1 MKTLFFIWSVIKLF
15 FFTSISVASPD
26 GDKDLNPK
34 IEAVGNDI
42 TVIHLTEATF
52 KQMVFDYEKNKE
64 WKYTGKKPAIIDFYA
79 DWCAPCRQLS
89 PIVEEIAKE
98 YQGKIIVYKVD
109 TEKEKK
115 LAQNIGISALPTLLF
130 IPMEGKPQVSM
141 GVLPK
146 ASLVKAINDILQVK

>member
-1 MKTLFFIWSVIKLF
+1 MKTIFFIWTVIKLF
-15 FFTSISVASPD
+15 FFTSVSVAGPD

-34 IEAVGNDI
+34 IEAVGNNI

-64 WKYTGKKPAIIDFYA
+64 WKYAGKIPAIIDFYA

-89 PIVEEIAKE
+89 PIVEEIAKD

-109 TEKEKK
+109 TEKERK

>member
-1 MKTLFFIWSVIKLF
+1 MKTIFFIWTVIKLF
-15 FFTSISVASPD
+15 FFTSVSVASPD

-34 IEAVGNDI
+34 IEAVGNNI

-89 PIVEEIAKE
+89 PIVEEIAKD

-109 TEKEKK
+109 TEKERK